1 MCEMDQ
7 TSMPSSCFA
16 CTHTELSPSDDDHD
30 DNMCTH
36 KLTHVFATASQNMVR
51 EKMEGGI
58 SGVEDHCHR
67 QLRLRL
73 QIPQKAIEEEELI
86 VPDLAAHTLIAHTF
100 IMFVAHPRRQLHRRG
115 GPLVRGTLL
124 T

>member
-1 MCEMDQ
+1 MFLCV
-7 TSMPSSCFA
+7 SLPLPNFPSYN
-16 CTHTELSPSDDDHD
+16 DHD

-58 SGVEDHCHR
+58 SVEHHCHQ

-73 QIPQKAIEEEELI
+73 QIPKKAIEEEELI
-86 VPDLAAHTLIAHTF
+86 VPDLAAHTLIAHTL
-100 IMFVAHPRRQLHRRG
+100 IMFVAHPRRQLHLRG
-115 GPLVRGTLL
+115 GPLVRVTLL